1 MSKSARNIFL
11 NLLILLYFIFQSYSF
26 EILENDMKLPIAK
39 IALNGNNLG
48 EIEKIIISKLVSEK
62 KTLPPFYLS
71 EDIPFLG
78 NISLN
83 LSDNILTISNQSEA
97 NIEFVKEDNLNII
110 TNNIKGEITFNYKFN
125 SKIIE
130 SEGNGTILI
139 NNIYMKINN
148 KIVQISNTY
157 EPEKKIPGIQI
168 DSIQIDDI
176 ELKFYFSKTGTIE
189 KLIKYFYKNL
199 KHYILNVLNIDIEKQ
214 QVIQKVNQRLKNI
227 FENFNL
233 NIPIN
238 LKDVDQKLNF
248 SFSFNEKPLIQNN
261 FLELSLEGEIKG
273 DNYMYD
279 KINNISL
286 PCIINNA
293 TLISNYS
300 INSIISQFI
309 FNNVLDSLYY
319 FGKFNLEITNDTM
332 NISELNVG
340 AISLIISELTPKYKT
355 SQKMKI
361 ITSAITSPILNIK
374 SNNILKLN
382 LDENIKIFIYNEA
395 SYVNDLGEIAIDAD
409 SRLDIIAEFYSN
421 DKEMKLKINSISM
434 LNFDVKKSL
443 VGEINT
449 TDLITRFNYFSN
461 MLFLSQ
467 INNKIKTIIEDL
479 RKKFINYK
487 GINISNIYTKTFEN
501 FIKVDISPILV
512 SLFDIIY
519 Y

>member
-1 MSKSARNIFL
+1 
-11 NLLILLYFIFQSYSF
+11 
-26 EILENDMKLPIAK
+26 
-39 IALNGNNLG
+39 
-48 EIEKIIISKLVSEK
+48 
-62 KTLPPFYLS
+62 
-71 EDIPFLG
+71 
-78 NISLN
+78 
-83 LSDNILTISNQSEA
+83 
-97 NIEFVKEDNLNII
+97 
-110 TNNIKGEITFNYKFN
+110 
-125 SKIIE
+125 
-130 SEGNGTILI
+130 
-139 NNIYMKINN
+139 
-148 KIVQISNTY
+148 
-157 EPEKKIPGIQI
+157 
-168 DSIQIDDI
+168 
-176 ELKFYFSKTGTIE
+176 
-189 KLIKYFYKNL
+189 
-199 KHYILNVLNIDIEKQ
+199 
-214 QVIQKVNQRLKNI
+214 
-227 FENFNL
+227 
-233 NIPIN
+233 
-238 LKDVDQKLNF
+238 
-248 SFSFNEKPLIQNN
+248 
-261 FLELSLEGEIKG
+261 
-273 DNYMYD
+273 
-279 KINNISL
+279 
-286 PCIINNA
+286 
-293 TLISNYS
+293 
-300 INSIISQFI
+300 
-309 FNNVLDSLYY
+309 
-319 FGKFNLEITNDTM
+319 M

-461 MLFLSQ
+461 ILFLSQ

>member
-1 MSKSARNIFL
+1 M
-11 NLLILLYFIFQSYSF
+11 
-26 EILENDMKLPIAK
+26 
-39 IALNGNNLG
+39 
-48 EIEKIIISKLVSEK
+48 
-62 KTLPPFYLS
+62 
-71 EDIPFLG
+71 
-78 NISLN
+78 
-83 LSDNILTISNQSEA
+83 
-97 NIEFVKEDNLNII
+97 
-110 TNNIKGEITFNYKFN
+110 
-125 SKIIE
+125 
-130 SEGNGTILI
+130 
-139 NNIYMKINN
+139 
-148 KIVQISNTY
+148 
-157 EPEKKIPGIQI
+157 
-168 DSIQIDDI
+168 
-176 ELKFYFSKTGTIE
+176 
-189 KLIKYFYKNL
+189 
-199 KHYILNVLNIDIEKQ
+199 NIDIEKQ

-461 MLFLSQ
+461 ILFLSQ

>member
-1 MSKSARNIFL
+1 M
-11 NLLILLYFIFQSYSF
+11 
-26 EILENDMKLPIAK
+26 
-39 IALNGNNLG
+39 
-48 EIEKIIISKLVSEK
+48 
-62 KTLPPFYLS
+62 
-71 EDIPFLG
+71 
-78 NISLN
+78 
-83 LSDNILTISNQSEA
+83 
-97 NIEFVKEDNLNII
+97 
-110 TNNIKGEITFNYKFN
+110 
-125 SKIIE
+125 
-130 SEGNGTILI
+130 
-139 NNIYMKINN
+139 
-148 KIVQISNTY
+148 
-157 EPEKKIPGIQI
+157 
-168 DSIQIDDI
+168 
-176 ELKFYFSKTGTIE
+176 
-189 KLIKYFYKNL
+189 
-199 KHYILNVLNIDIEKQ
+199 NIDIEKQ
-214 QVIQKVNQRLKNI
+214 QVIQKVNQQLKNI
-227 FENFNL
+227 FENFNF

-461 MLFLSQ
+461 ILFLSQ